1 MGMRLPIVWRRID
14 RPRIVRAAAPYAMRE
29 VMYMSE
35 TVRRPGWTGLAL
47 ILALT
52 LLLGGAAGLLN
63 RDGMQRYEAM
73 TKPGFAPPGWVFP
86 VVWTLLYAAMSVSL
100 WLALRTGQPW
110 RKLIVLYA
118 VQLAVN
124 LAWPFLFFTLG
135 ALGLAFWWLLLLL
148 VLIIL
153 LMCATFPRSAPAGW
167 LLVPYAV
174 WVAFAGVLNFAIARL
189 NP

>member
-1 MGMRLPIVWRRID
+1 
-14 RPRIVRAAAPYAMRE
+14 MRE

-35 TVRRPGWTGLAL
+35 TVRRPGWKGLAL

-52 LLLGGAAGLLN
+52 LLLGCAAGLLN
-63 RDGMQRYEAM
+63 REGMQRYAAL
-73 TKPGFAPPGWVFP
+73 TKPDFALPGWVFP
-86 VVWTLLYAAMSVSL
+86 VVWTLLYASMSVSL
-100 WLALRTGQPW
+100 WLALRAGRPW
-110 RKLIVLYA
+110 QKLIVLYA

-153 LMCATFPRSAPAGW
+153 LMYATFPRSTPAGW
-167 LLVPYAV
+167 LLVPYAA

>member
-1 MGMRLPIVWRRID
+1 
-14 RPRIVRAAAPYAMRE
+14 
-29 VMYMSE
+29 MSE
-35 TVRRPGWTGLAL
+35 TVRRPGWKGLAL

-63 RDGMQRYEAM
+63 REGMQRYAAL

-100 WLALRTGQPW
+100 WLALRAGRPW
-110 RKLIVLYA
+110 QKLIVLYA

-135 ALGLAFWWLLLLL
+135 ALGLAFWWLLLLGIFLCLPQPRRFYEKHRGGLKTGL
-148 VLIIL
+148 VLFVL
-153 LMCATFPRSAPAGW
+153 F
-167 LLVPYAV
+167 
-174 WVAFAGVLNFAIARL
+174 WVCVYFIAASSGNAFLYSSF
-189 NP
+189 